1 MKYDDKSNFKMRAE
15 IKELYDYLDQCDDE
29 LKINEKQFMNLK
41 ILHIVEK
48 YLPRTKNKDIID
60 IYHKSKHYWETL
72 DNQVNLDELN
82 DRAWNLND
90 NLFGIIYDNNI
101 DGIILRFLL
110 GTTENNS
117 DKDYF
122 DQLFD
127 FYNSLIYRTETLGY

>member
-1 MKYDDKSNFKMRAE
+1 MRAE

-48 YLPRTKNKDIID
+48 YLPRAKNKDIID
-60 IYHKSKHYWETL
+60 IYHKSKNYWTAL
-72 DNQVNLDELN
+72 DNQVNLNELN
-82 DRAWNLND
+82 DRAWDLND

-101 DGIILRFLL
+101 DSIILRFLL

-127 FYNSLIYRTETLGY
+127 FYNSLIDRTETLGY